1 MPTGGSTEAGFGTG
15 IWVSS
20 YADRGRRG
28 FCSPT
33 GVRSTTLRQTLI
45 AGCIVGVLGSELGCS
60 GGKIASPAAD
70 SEFSSHAPDAGRQ
83 LEDGSSSPQPE
94 EDARVVDGEVAPPP
108 DATQDMDSSVPE
120 TGLDPFGVR
129 MLRSTK
135 ASGQTW
141 FAAWQGNARTLNP
154 GEYDP
159 IDDTFR
165 MRGGGHTLTI
175 PGDGTAHA
183 TGTTQRYYIQDPAG
197 VKRWGDI
204 EFTFYA
210 MRISEQNA
218 PSYAG
223 FTIEIRT
230 DDGHTSDPA
239 RTCLGSAYAMAFY
252 YDGRVI
258 FKKELRHPNYSASNP
273 EARPWSGGS
282 VPTNVWIGFK
292 AIVRDLD
299 AGRVQLELYRDLTDG
314 AAGGTWEKVL
324 EYIDDGGWTVGGG
337 GDICGHAAD
346 RVLTGSFPIVLVRND
361 NATLRYKKMSVREV
375 N

>member
-1 MPTGGSTEAGFGTG
+1 
-15 IWVSS
+15 
-20 YADRGRRG
+20 
-28 FCSPT
+28 
-33 GVRSTTLRQTLI
+33 
-45 AGCIVGVLGSELGCS
+45 
-60 GGKIASPAAD
+60 
-70 SEFSSHAPDAGRQ
+70 
-83 LEDGSSSPQPE
+83 
-94 EDARVVDGEVAPPP
+94 
-108 DATQDMDSSVPE
+108 
-120 TGLDPFGVR
+120 
-129 MLRSTK
+129 
-135 ASGQTW
+135 
-141 FAAWQGNARTLNP
+141 
-154 GEYDP
+154 
-159 IDDTFR
+159 
-165 MRGGGHTLTI
+165 
-175 PGDGTAHA
+175 
-183 TGTTQRYYIQDPAG
+183 
-197 VKRWGDI
+197 
-204 EFTFYA
+204 
-210 MRISEQNA
+210 
-218 PSYAG
+218 
-223 FTIEIRT
+223 
-230 DDGHTSDPA
+230 
-239 RTCLGSAYAMAFY
+239 MAFY